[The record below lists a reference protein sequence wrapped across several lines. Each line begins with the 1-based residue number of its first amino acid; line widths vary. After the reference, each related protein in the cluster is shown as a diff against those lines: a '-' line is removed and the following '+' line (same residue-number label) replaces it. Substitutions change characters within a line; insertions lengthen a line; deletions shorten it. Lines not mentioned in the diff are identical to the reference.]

1 MSKTAIIAISRRGS
15 ELARSLQKSLGA
27 DATLYLDRRFIRD
40 GENATPFDLPVRT
53 LVQHAFESCQQ
64 LVLFMPVGAAVRLV
78 AQRLEDKHH
87 DPAVVC
93 VDDGGRFAV
102 SLVSGHTGGA
112 DALAEKVA
120 SALDATP
127 VITSASHVMGSL
139 AVDLLGEKF
148 GWRVEADSQTVTR
161 ASAAMING
169 EPVGL
174 YQEAGEPGWWPAD
187 RPLPDNLRVY
197 STLEDLASSGCASA
211 LLVSDAARIAAE
223 YSAGGGGSPV
233 LVFRPYSLVAGMG
246 CRKGVPASELEDL
259 LASTLD
265 ENGLALQCLSVIA
278 TADLKRE
285 EPGILEL
292 AAKLGVLVRCFTT
305 GELNGV
311 FERRD
316 EGLCLPAFQLAGKT
330 IPGFAPTPSPAPQR
344 LVGVAGVAEPAA
356 LLASGANRLLVA
368 KQKSAGATVAVARR
382 VFS

>member
-15 ELARSLQKSLGA
+15 ELARSLLTSFDVG
-27 DATLYLDRRFIRD
+27 ATLYLDRRFLRD
-40 GENATPFDLPVRT
+40 GENATPFDLPVRP
-53 LVQHAFESCQQ
+53 LVQHAFESYRQ

-78 AQRLEDKHH
+78 ARRLEDKHH

-127 VITSASHVMGSL
+127 VITSASHVMDSL
-139 AVDLLGEKF
+139 AVDLLGEEF

-174 YQEAGEPGWWPAD
+174 YQEAGEPGWWPAG

-197 STLEDLASSGCASA
+197 SSLDDLASSGCASA
-211 LLVSDAARIAAE
+211 LLVSDATRIAAE
-223 YSAGGGGSPV
+223 YAAAGGVSPV
-233 LVFRPYSLVAGMG
+233 VVFRPNSLVAGMG
-246 CRKGVPASELEDL
+246 CRKGVPAAELEGL
-259 LASTLD
+259 LSSTLD
-265 ENGLALQCLSVIA
+265 ENGLALPCLSVIA

-292 AAKLGVLVRCFTT
+292 AARLGVPVRCFTT
-305 GELNGV
+305 EELNDV
-311 FERRD
+311 FERREED
-316 EGLCLPAFQLAGKT
+316 SRQHAFQIAGKSM
-330 IPGFAPTPSPAPQR
+330 PGFAPTPSPAPQR

-368 KQKSAGATVAVARR
+368 RQKSAGATVAVARR

>member
-15 ELARSLQKSLGA
+15 ELARSLLTYFGA

-40 GENATPFDLPVRT
+40 GENATPFDLPVRP
-53 LVQHAFESCQQ
+53 LIHRSFDSYQQ

-78 AQRLEDKHH
+78 AQRLEDKHQ

-112 DALAEKVA
+112 DALAGKVA
-120 SALDATP
+120 SALNATP

-139 AVDLLGEKF
+139 AVDLLGEEF

-174 YQEAGEPGWWPAD
+174 YQEAGEPGWWPAS

-197 STLEDLASSGCASA
+197 SSLNDLASSDCASA
-211 LLVSDAARIAAE
+211 LLVSDAAGISAE
-223 YSAGGGGSPV
+223 YEAAGGDSPV
-233 LVFRPYSLVAGMG
+233 VVFRPYSLVAGMG
-246 CRKGVPASELEDL
+246 CRKGVPTSELEAL
-259 LASTLD
+259 LASTLQ
-265 ENGLALQCLSVIA
+265 ENGLALPCLSVIA

-292 AAKLGVLVRCFTT
+292 AAKLGVPVRCFTT
-305 GELNGV
+305 EELNGV

-316 EGLCLPAFQLAGKT
+316 EDFRLPAFQMAGKT
-330 IPGFAPTPSPAPQR
+330 IPGSAPTRSPAPQR

-356 LLASGANRLLVA
+356 LLASGNGRLLVA
-368 KQKSAGATVAVARR
+368 KKKSAGATVAVARR

>member
-15 ELARSLQKSLGA
+15 ELARSLLTSFDA

-40 GENATPFDLPVRT
+40 GENATPFDLPVRP
-53 LVQHAFESCQQ
+53 LIHRSFDSYQQ

-78 AQRLEDKHH
+78 AQRLEDKHQ

-112 DALAEKVA
+112 DALAGKVA

-139 AVDLLGEKF
+139 AVDLLGEEF

-174 YQEAGEPGWWPAD
+174 YQEAGEPGWWPTD

-197 STLEDLASSGCASA
+197 SSLDDLASSGCASA
-211 LLVSDAARIAAE
+211 LLVSDATRIAAE
-223 YSAGGGGSPV
+223 YAAAGGGAPV
-233 LVFRPYSLVAGMG
+233 VVFRPYSLVAGMG
-246 CRKGVPASELEDL
+246 CRKGVPTSELEGL

-265 ENGLALQCLSVIA
+265 ENGLALPCLSVIA

-292 AAKLGVLVRCFTT
+292 AAKLGVPVRCFTT
-305 GELNGV
+305 EELNDV

-316 EGLCLPAFQLAGKT
+316 EDFCQPAFQMAGKS
-330 IPGFAPTPSPAPQR
+330 IPGFAPTRSPAPQR

>member
-1 MSKTAIIAISRRGS
+1 MSNTAIIAISRRGS
-15 ELARSLQKSLGA
+15 ELARSLLTSFDTG
-27 DATLYLDRRFIRD
+27 ATLYLDRRFLRD
-40 GENATPFDLPVRT
+40 GENATPFDLPVRP
-53 LVQHAFESCQQ
+53 LVQHAFDSYRQ

-78 AQRLEDKHH
+78 ARRLEDKHH

-93 VDDGGRFAV
+93 VDDGGKFAV

-127 VITSASHVMGSL
+127 VVTSASHVMDSL
-139 AVDLLGEKF
+139 AVDLLGEEF
-148 GWRVEADSQTVTR
+148 GWRIEADPQTVTR

-174 YQEAGEPGWWPAD
+174 YQEAGEPGWWPAA

-197 STLEDLASSGCASA
+197 SSLDDLASSGCASA
-211 LLVSDAARIAAE
+211 LLVSDATRIAAE
-223 YSAGGGGSPV
+223 YAAVGGVSPV
-233 LVFRPYSLVAGMG
+233 VVFRPNSLVAGMG
-246 CRKGVPASELEDL
+246 CRKGVPAAELEGL
-259 LASTLD
+259 LSSTLD
-265 ENGLALQCLSVIA
+265 ENGLALACLSVIA

-292 AAKLGVLVRCFTT
+292 AARLGVPVRCFTT
-305 GELNGV
+305 EELNDV
-311 FERRD
+311 FQAVD
-316 EGLCLPAFQLAGKT
+316 VDVCQPAFQIAGKNM
-330 IPGFAPTPSPAPQR
+330 PGFAPTPSPAPQR

-368 KQKSAGATVAVARR
+368 RQKSAGATVAVARR

>member
-1 MSKTAIIAISRRGS
+1 MSNIAIIAISRRGS
-15 ELARSLQKSLGA
+15 EMARSLSTALGV
-27 DATLYLDRRFIRD
+27 DATLYLDRRFIHD
-40 GENATPFDLPVRT
+40 GENATPFDLPVRP
-53 LVQHAFESCQQ
+53 LVHSAFESYGQ

-78 AQRLEDKHH
+78 AQRLGDKHQ

-112 DALAEKVA
+112 DALATRVA
-120 SALDATP
+120 SVLNATP
-127 VITSASHVMGSL
+127 VVTSASHAIGTL
-139 AVDLLGEKF
+139 AVDLLGEEF

-169 EPVGL
+169 DPVGL

-197 STLEDLASSGCASA
+197 SSLADLASSGCGFA
-211 LLVSDAARIAAE
+211 LLVSDAAGIASE
-223 YSAGGGGSPV
+223 YAAAGAGSPAV
-233 LVFRPYSLVAGMG
+233 VFRPYSLVAGMG
-246 CRKGVPASELEDL
+246 CRKGVGVDELEEL
-259 LASTLD
+259 LKSAFD
-265 ENGLALQCLSVIA
+265 RNGLSLACLNGIA

-292 AAKLGVLVRCFTT
+292 ADKLGTPVRCFDT

-311 FERRD
+311 FQRTDRD
-316 EGLCLPAFQLAGKT
+316 CCQPTLQIAGKSVPT
-330 IPGFAPTPSPAPQR
+330 FTPTPSPAPQR
-344 LVGVAGVAEPAA
+344 LVGLLGVAEPAA
-356 LLASGANRLLVA
+356 LLASGSSRLLVA

>member
-1 MSKTAIIAISRRGS
+1 MPSPAGDR
-15 ELARSLQKSLGA
+15 ELARSLLTSFDA

-40 GENATPFDLPVRT
+40 GENATSFDLPVRP

-78 AQRLEDKHH
+78 AQRLEDKHQ

-102 SLVSGHTGGA
+102 SLVSGHAGGA

-120 SALDATP
+120 SSLNATP

-139 AVDLLGEKF
+139 AVDLLGEEF
-148 GWRVEADSQTVTR
+148 GWRVEADSHTVTK

-174 YQEAGEPGWWPAD
+174 YQEAGEPGWWPIG

-197 STLEDLASSGCASA
+197 SSLDDLASSGCASA
-211 LLVSDAARIAAE
+211 LLVSDASGIAAE
-223 YSAGGGGSPV
+223 YAAAGGRSPV
-233 LVFRPYSLVAGMG
+233 VVFRPYSLVAGMG
-246 CRKGVPASELEDL
+246 CRKGVPTSELEDL

-265 ENGLALQCLSVIA
+265 ENDLALPCLAVIA

-292 AAKLGVLVRCFTT
+292 AAKLGVPVRCFTT
-305 GELNGV
+305 EELNDV

-316 EGLCLPAFQLAGKT
+316 EDFCQPAVQMAGKS
-330 IPGFAPTPSPAPQR
+330 IPGFAPTRSPAPQR

-356 LLASGANRLLVA
+356 LLAAGNNRLLVA
-368 KQKSAGATVAVARR
+368 KRKSAGATVAVARR

>member
-15 ELARSLQKSLGA
+15 ELARSLITSFDA
-27 DATLYLDRRFIRD
+27 DSTLYLDRRFIRD
-40 GENATPFDLPVRT
+40 GENATPFDLPVRS

-78 AQRLEDKHH
+78 AQRLGDKHQ

-112 DALAEKVA
+112 DALAGKVA
-120 SALDATP
+120 SALNATP

-139 AVDLLGEKF
+139 AVDLLGEEF
-148 GWRVEADSQTVTR
+148 GWRVESDSQTVTR

-169 EPVGL
+169 EHVGL
-174 YQEAGEPGWWPAD
+174 YQEAGEPGWWPTG

-197 STLEDLASSGCASA
+197 SSLDDLASSGCASA
-211 LLVSDAARIAAE
+211 LLVSDATRIAAE
-223 YSAGGGGSPV
+223 YAAAGGGSPV
-233 LVFRPYSLVAGMG
+233 VVFRPYSLVAGMG

-292 AAKLGVLVRCFTT
+292 AAKLGVPVRCFTT
-305 GELNGV
+305 GELNEV

-316 EGLCLPAFQLAGKT
+316 GDFYEPAFQMAGNT

-344 LVGVAGVAEPAA
+344 LLGVAGVAEPAA

>member
-15 ELARSLQKSLGA
+15 ELARSLLTSFDA

-40 GENATPFDLPVRT
+40 GENATPFDLPVRS
-53 LVQHAFESCQQ
+53 LIHRSFASYQQ

-78 AQRLEDKHH
+78 AQRLEDKHQ

-112 DALAEKVA
+112 DALADKVA
-120 SALDATP
+120 SSLNATP

-139 AVDLLGEKF
+139 AVDLLGEEF

-161 ASAAMING
+161 ASAAMIND

-174 YQEAGEPGWWPAD
+174 YQEAGEPGWWPAS

-197 STLEDLASSGCASA
+197 SSLDDLASSGCASA
-211 LLVSDAARIAAE
+211 LLVSDATRIAAE
-223 YSAGGGGSPV
+223 YAEAGGDSPAV
-233 LVFRPYSLVAGMG
+233 VFRPYSLVAGMG
-246 CRKGVPASELEDL
+246 CRKGVPTSELEGL

-265 ENGLALQCLSVIA
+265 ENGLALPCLSVIA

-292 AAKLGVLVRCFTT
+292 AAKLGVPVRCFST
-305 GELNGV
+305 GQLNDV

-316 EGLCLPAFQLAGKT
+316 EDFCQPAFQMAGKS
-330 IPGFAPTPSPAPQR
+330 IPGFAPTRSPAPQR
-344 LVGVAGVAEPAA
+344 LLGVAGVAEPAA
-356 LLASGANRLLVA
+356 LLASGNDRLLVA
-368 KQKSAGATVAVARR
+368 KQKSSGATVAVARR

>member
-15 ELARSLQKSLGA
+15 ELARSLLTCFDAG
-27 DATLYLDRRFIRD
+27 ATLYLDRRFLRD
-40 GENATPFDLPVRT
+40 GENATPFDLPVRP
-53 LVQHAFESCQQ
+53 LVQHAFESYRQ

-78 AQRLEDKHH
+78 ARRLEDKHH

-127 VITSASHVMGSL
+127 VITSASHVMDSL
-139 AVDLLGEKF
+139 AVDLLGEEF
-148 GWRVEADSQTVTR
+148 GWRVEADPQTVTR

-174 YQEAGEPGWWPAD
+174 YQEAGEPGWWPAG

-197 STLEDLASSGCASA
+197 SSLDDLASSGCASA
-211 LLVSDAARIAAE
+211 LLVSDATRIAAE
-223 YSAGGGGSPV
+223 YAAAGGVSPV
-233 LVFRPYSLVAGMG
+233 VVFRPNSLVAGMG
-246 CRKGVPASELEDL
+246 CRKGVPAAELEGL
-259 LASTLD
+259 LSSTFD
-265 ENGLALQCLSVIA
+265 ENGLALPCLSVIA

-292 AAKLGVLVRCFTT
+292 AAKLGVPVRCFTT
-305 GELNGV
+305 EELNDV
-311 FERRD
+311 FQAVD
-316 EGLCLPAFQLAGKT
+316 VDVCQHAFQIAGKSM
-330 IPGFAPTPSPAPQR
+330 PGFAPTPSPAPQR

>member
-15 ELARSLQKSLGA
+15 ELARSLLTSF
-27 DATLYLDRRFIRD
+27 DVSATLYLDRRFLRD
-40 GENATPFDLPVRT
+40 GENATPFDLPVRP
-53 LVQHAFESCQQ
+53 LVQHAFESYRQ

-78 AQRLEDKHH
+78 ARRLEDKHH

-127 VITSASHVMGSL
+127 VITSASRVMDSL
-139 AVDLLGEKF
+139 AVDLLGEEF

-174 YQEAGEPGWWPAD
+174 YQEAGEPGWWPAG

-197 STLEDLASSGCASA
+197 SSLDDLASSGCASA
-211 LLVSDAARIAAE
+211 LLVSDATRIAAE
-223 YSAGGGGSPV
+223 YAAAGGVSPV
-233 LVFRPYSLVAGMG
+233 VVFRPNSLVAGMG
-246 CRKGVPASELEDL
+246 CRKGVPAAELEDL

-265 ENGLALQCLSVIA
+265 ENVLALPCLSVIA

-292 AAKLGVLVRCFTT
+292 AARLGVPVRCFTT
-305 GELNGV
+305 EELNGV
-311 FERRD
+311 FERREQD
-316 EGLCLPAFQLAGKT
+316 SCQPAFQIAGKS

-368 KQKSAGATVAVARR
+368 RQKSAGATVAVARR

>member
-15 ELARSLQKSLGA
+15 ELARSLLTSFDA

-40 GENATPFDLPVRT
+40 GENATPFDLPVRP
-53 LVQHAFESCQQ
+53 LIHRSFESYQQ

-78 AQRLEDKHH
+78 AQRLEDKHQ

-102 SLVSGHTGGA
+102 SLVSGHAGGA

-120 SALDATP
+120 SSLNATP

-139 AVDLLGEKF
+139 AVDLLGEEF
-148 GWRVEADSQTVTR
+148 GWRVEADSHTVTK

-174 YQEAGEPGWWPAD
+174 YQEAGEPGWWPAG

-197 STLEDLASSGCASA
+197 SSLDDLASSGCASA
-211 LLVSDAARIAAE
+211 LLVSDATRIAAE
-223 YSAGGGGSPV
+223 YAAAGGRSPV
-233 LVFRPYSLVAGMG
+233 VVFRPYSLVAGMG
-246 CRKGVPASELEDL
+246 CRKGVPTSELEDL

-265 ENGLALQCLSVIA
+265 ENDLALPCLAVIA

-292 AAKLGVLVRCFTT
+292 AAKLGVPVRCFTT
-305 GELNGV
+305 EELNDV

-316 EGLCLPAFQLAGKT
+316 EDFCQPAVQMAGKS
-330 IPGFAPTPSPAPQR
+330 IPGFAPTRSPAPQR

-356 LLASGANRLLVA
+356 LLAAGNNRLLVA
-368 KQKSAGATVAVARR
+368 KRKSAGATVAVARR

>member
-15 ELARSLQKSLGA
+15 ELARTLQTSLGG
-27 DATLYLDRRFIRD
+27 DAALYLDRRFLRD
-40 GENATPFDLPVRT
+40 GENATPFDLPVRP
-53 LVQHAFESCQQ
+53 LVQHAFESYRQ

-78 AQRLEDKHH
+78 AQRLEGKHR

-112 DALAEKVA
+112 DALAGQVA

-139 AVDLLGEKF
+139 AVDMLGEEF
-148 GWRVEADSQTVTR
+148 GWRIEADSQTVTR

-174 YQEAGEPGWWPAD
+174 YQEAGETGWWPAG
-187 RPLPDNLRVY
+187 RPLPDNLRVHP
-197 STLEDLASSGCASA
+197 SLDVLASSDCASA
-211 LLVSDAARIAAE
+211 LLVSDAAGIAAE
-223 YSAGGGGSPV
+223 YAAAGGDSPV
-233 LVFRPYSLVAGMG
+233 VVFRPYSLAAGMG

-259 LASTLD
+259 LESTF
-265 ENGLALQCLSVIA
+265 ERNGLDLQCLSVIG

-292 AAKLGVLVRCFTT
+292 AGKLGAPVRCFTT
-305 GELNGV
+305 EELNNV
-311 FERRD
+311 FERQGGD
-316 EGLCLPAFQLAGKT
+316 SCQHAFQMAGKS
-330 IPGFAPTPSPAPQR
+330 IPGFAPTRSPAPHR
-344 LVGVAGVAEPAA
+344 LLGVAGVAEPAA

>member
-15 ELARSLQKSLGA
+15 ELARSLLTCFDAG
-27 DATLYLDRRFIRD
+27 ATLYLDRRFLRD
-40 GENATPFDLPVRT
+40 GESATPFDLPVRP
-53 LVQHAFESCQQ
+53 LVQHAFESYRQ

-78 AQRLEDKHH
+78 ARRLEDKHH

-127 VITSASHVMGSL
+127 VITSASHVMDSL
-139 AVDLLGEKF
+139 AVDLLGEEF
-148 GWRVEADSQTVTR
+148 GWRVEADPQTVTR
-161 ASAAMING
+161 ASAAMINS

-174 YQEAGEPGWWPAD
+174 YQEAGEPGWWPAG

-197 STLEDLASSGCASA
+197 SSLDDLASSGCASA
-211 LLVSDAARIAAE
+211 LLVSDATRIAAE
-223 YSAGGGGSPV
+223 YAAAGGVSPV
-233 LVFRPYSLVAGMG
+233 VVFRPNSLVAGMG
-246 CRKGVPASELEDL
+246 CRKGVPAAELEGL

-265 ENGLALQCLSVIA
+265 ENSLALPCLSVIA

-292 AAKLGVLVRCFTT
+292 AAKLGVPVRCFTT
-305 GELNGV
+305 EELNDV
-311 FERRD
+311 FQAVD
-316 EGLCLPAFQLAGKT
+316 VDVCQHAFQIAGKSM
-330 IPGFAPTPSPAPQR
+330 PGFAPTPSPAPQR
-344 LVGVAGVAEPAA
+344 LLGVAGVAEPSA

>member
-15 ELARSLQKSLGA
+15 ELARSLLTSFDAG
-27 DATLYLDRRFIRD
+27 ATLYLDRRFLRD
-40 GENATPFDLPVRT
+40 GENATPFDLPVRP
-53 LVQHAFESCQQ
+53 LVQHAFENYRQ

-78 AQRLEDKHH
+78 ARRLEDKHH

-112 DALAEKVA
+112 DVLAEKVA

-127 VITSASHVMGSL
+127 VITSASHVMNSL
-139 AVDLLGEKF
+139 AVDLLGEEF
-148 GWRVEADSQTVTR
+148 GWRIEADPQTVTR

-174 YQEAGEPGWWPAD
+174 YQEAGEPGWWPVG

-197 STLEDLASSGCASA
+197 SSLDDLASSGCASA
-211 LLVSDAARIAAE
+211 LLVSDATRIAAE
-223 YSAGGGGSPV
+223 YAAAGGVSPAV
-233 LVFRPYSLVAGMG
+233 VFRPNSLVAGMG
-246 CRKGVPASELEDL
+246 CRKGIPAAELEGL
-259 LASTLD
+259 LSSTFD
-265 ENGLALQCLSVIA
+265 ENGLALPCLSVIA

-292 AAKLGVLVRCFTT
+292 AAKLGVPVRCFTT
-305 GELNGV
+305 EELNGV
-311 FERRD
+311 FENSCVDSRQS
-316 EGLCLPAFQLAGKT
+316 AFRIAGKNM
-330 IPGFAPTPSPAPQR
+330 PGFAPTPSPAPQR

-368 KQKSAGATVAVARR
+368 RQKSARATVAVARR

>member
-1 MSKTAIIAISRRGS
+1 MSNTAIIAISRRGS
-15 ELARSLQKSLGA
+15 ELARSLLTSFDA
-27 DATLYLDRRFIRD
+27 DATLYLDRRFLRD
-40 GENATPFDLPVRT
+40 GENATPFDLPVRP
-53 LVQHAFESCQQ
+53 LVQHAFESYRQ

-78 AQRLEDKHH
+78 ARRLENKHH
-87 DPAVVC
+87 DSAVVC
-93 VDDGGRFAV
+93 VDDGGKFAV

-127 VITSASHVMGSL
+127 VITSASHVMNSL
-139 AVDLLGEKF
+139 AVDLLGEEF

-174 YQEAGEPGWWPAD
+174 YQEAGEPGWWPVG

-197 STLEDLASSGCASA
+197 SSLDDLASSGCASA
-211 LLVSDAARIAAE
+211 LLVSDATRIAAE
-223 YSAGGGGSPV
+223 YAAAGGVSPV
-233 LVFRPYSLVAGMG
+233 VVFRPNSLVAGMG
-246 CRKGVPASELEDL
+246 CRKGVPAAELEGL
-259 LASTLD
+259 LSSTFD

-292 AAKLGVLVRCFTT
+292 AARLGVPVRCFTT
-305 GELNGV
+305 EELNDV
-311 FERRD
+311 FQAVD
-316 EGLCLPAFQLAGKT
+316 VDVCQHAFQIAGKSM
-330 IPGFAPTPSPAPQR
+330 PGFAPTPSPAPQR

-368 KQKSAGATVAVARR
+368 RQKSAGATVAVARR

>member
-15 ELARSLQKSLGA
+15 ELARSLLTSFDA
-27 DATLYLDRRFIRD
+27 DATLFLDRRFIRD
-40 GENATPFDLPVRT
+40 GENATPFDLPVRP
-53 LVQHAFESCQQ
+53 LIHRLFESCQQ

-78 AQRLEDKHH
+78 AQRLGDKHH

-127 VITSASHVMGSL
+127 VITSASHVMNSL
-139 AVDLLGEKF
+139 AVDLLGEEF
-148 GWRVEADSQTVTR
+148 GWRVEADPQTVTR

-174 YQEAGEPGWWPAD
+174 YQEAGEPGWWPAG
-187 RPLPDNLRVY
+187 RPLPENLRVY
-197 STLEDLASSGCASA
+197 SSLDDLASSGCASA

-223 YSAGGGGSPV
+223 YAAAGGVSPV
-233 LVFRPYSLVAGMG
+233 VVFRPYSLVAGMG
-246 CRKGVPASELEDL
+246 CRKGVPAAELEGL
-259 LASTLD
+259 LSSTLD
-265 ENGLALQCLSVIA
+265 ENGLALPCLSVIA

-292 AAKLGVLVRCFTT
+292 AARLGVPVRCFTT
-305 GELNGV
+305 EELNDV
-311 FERRD
+311 FQAVD
-316 EGLCLPAFQLAGKT
+316 VDVCQHAFQIAGKSM
-330 IPGFAPTPSPAPQR
+330 PGFAPTPSPAPQR

-356 LLASGANRLLVA
+356 LLASGANRLLVVR
-368 KQKSAGATVAVARR
+368 QKSARATVAVARR